1 MDILLYFT
9 FGVLNIGLLYL
20 ITNIYRDITGIDL
33 FPGRSNG
40 DKVDMILSILA
51 YIFCGAFG
59 TVVIFMLGIFLF
71 IMWWEYYR
79 KK

>member
-1 MDILLYFT
+1 MDILLYFA
-9 FGVLNIGLLYL
+9 FGVLNVGLLYL

-33 FPGRSNG
+33 FPGRSSG
-40 DKVDMILSILA
+40 DKSDMILSILA